1 MLSTHQKIKYSIYK
15 NLRRCKSFFL
25 LIYIG
30 ICFFEKP
37 FYCYSKTT
45 LPFVHTQQCND
56 NIAFM
61 NLPIIPNYIYRL
73 IELGLLISFLVIQAV
88 FAQERKALDNY
99 PKSYKI
105 LQIVLYTMIVISMI
119 DITIS
124 LIFNIFPL
132 INFILRGII
141 IICLVRNLRNAW
153 LNIGKLLWKTKT
165 VFFLLFCNIFVF
177 GLVGYFF
184 FKDIEDDEDF
194 KSIFSS
200 MYSLYILLSTCNF
213 PDVMLGTFVKTKL
226 SVFYFVFYIT
236 VNIFIILSL
245 LKALYYS
252 NYFEMFKDQ
261 AKDLIESIKNNTMNT
276 QIFKKQKFHLFLIQ
290 LNKKFSFTKGEYERI
305 LDIVNL
311 KNETIFAE
319 MFKIYQRKEDS
330 MKKNKI
336 FQFFNHRRVEVI
348 INVIDLILIY
358 FLFTSAAEN
367 NVIIIFQI
375 IWCCFFILEG
385 LIYLHYLGF
394 RRFLLTELLRC
405 TFYCINFLLFVCL
418 VSLEIF
424 YVMKKNEEFN
434 ILFEYSK
441 PLIVLRAIR
450 IFVFLN
456 LFQEFKIIFST
467 LHNMKSIFNGHLL
480 NLFSFF
486 FVFSTMSMIMT
497 GGNIKKDSYI
507 SNKEIPNNYYHINFN
522 DFGSSF
528 LSCFALMMIN
538 NVNIL
543 AKSLSISLDDY
554 QKFFNS
560 YFATFYFF
568 STLIILNIIQTLLL
582 EMYLSIKAKKLQ

>member
-15 NLRRCKSFFL
+15 NLRRLKSFFL
-25 LIYIG
+25 LVYVAL
-30 ICFFEKP
+30 CFFEKP
-37 FYCYSKTT
+37 FYCFSKTS
-45 LPFVHTQQCND
+45 LPFISTITCND
-56 NIAFM
+56 NIAFI
-61 NLPIIPNYIYRL
+61 NLPIIPDKIYRL
-73 IELGLLISFLVIQAV
+73 IELGLLVGFLVIQII
-88 FAQERKALDNY
+88 FAKERKMLDNY

-105 LQIVLYTMIVISMI
+105 LQIILFSMIIISMI
-119 DITIS
+119 DIIVC
-124 LIFNIFPL
+124 LIFGIFPL
-132 INFILRGII
+132 INFIFRGLI

-153 LNIGKLLWKTKT
+153 LNIFKLLWKTKT

-177 GLVGYFF
+177 GLTGYFLF
-184 FKDIEDDEDF
+184 RQSEDF
-194 KSIFSS
+194 NTLFGS

-213 PDVMLGTFVKTKL
+213 PDVMLGTFSISKF
-226 SVFYFVFYIT
+226 SVFFFVVYIT

-261 AKDLIESIKNNTMNT
+261 AKNLIESIKNNTMNT

-290 LNKKFSFTKGEYERI
+290 LNKKFSFTKGEYDKI

-311 KNETIFAE
+311 KNETIFEE
-319 MFKIYQRKEDS
+319 MFKIYEKKEDS

-336 FQFFNHRRVEVI
+336 FQFFNHKRVEVV
-348 INVIDLILIY
+348 INIIDLVLIY
-358 FLFTSAAEN
+358 FLFTKAAEN
-367 NVIIIFQI
+367 NIVIIFQI

-405 TFYCINFLLFVCL
+405 LFYLINFLLFVCL
-418 VSLEIF
+418 ITLEIY

-456 LFQEFKIIFST
+456 LFKEFKILFST

-486 FVFSTMSMIMT
+486 FIFSTISMLVT
-497 GGNIKKDSYI
+497 GGYIQKDSFI
-507 SNKEIPNNYYHINFN
+507 TNKEIPNNYYHINFN

-543 AKSLSISLDDY
+543 AKSLSYKLDDY
-554 QKFFNS
+554 HKFFNS

-568 STLIILNIIQTLLL
+568 STLIILNICQTLLL
-582 EMYLSIKAKKLQ
+582 EMYLSIKAKKL